1 VKWLLVQGALID
13 EENTKNLTAKKQVED
28 KIAGTERKKKMAETI
43 LDDNQTAVKPSQ
55 PKGDGQSL
63 HRTESK
69 IEKEKAHDHSTI
81 NLTIKRYEHLLL
93 NLKNVHRALDEGAV
107 LEKHN
112 LLSIEKLKT
121 LDLKYNSKEDIKK
134 EELDKINFQLQEEL
148 DKINFQLQNQLSINF
163 QLQPTSV
170 STVTISAGGS
180 GYTSAPTVVF
190 TGGGGSGASA
200 TAVVTNT
207 AVTSISMTSGG
218 SGYTSTPTVSF
229 TGGGGTGAAASAVMH
244 LKRVESWCQFIGNY

>member
-1 VKWLLVQGALID
+1 MKWLLVQGALID

-28 KIAGTERKKKMAETI
+28 KIAGTERKKEMAETI
-43 LDDNQTAVKPSQ
+43 LYDNQTAVKPSQ
-55 PKGDGQSL
+55 PKGDGKSL

-69 IEKEKAHDHSTI
+69 IEKERAHDQSTI
-81 NLTIKRYEHLLL
+81 KLTLERYEHLLL

-121 LDLKYNSKEDIKK
+121 LDLKYNSKEDMKK
-134 EELDKINFQLQEEL
+134 EELDKINFQLQG
-148 DKINFQLQNQLSINF
+148 
-163 QLQPTSV
+163 PTSV
-170 STVTISAGGS
+170 SSVTISAGGS

-207 AVTSISMTSGG
+207 AVTSITMTSGG
-218 SGYTSTPTVSF
+218 TGYTSTPTVCF
-229 TGGGGTGAAASAVMH
+229 TGGGGGTGAAASAVMH
-244 LKRVESWCQFIGNY
+244 LKRVESWCQFIGNF